1 MAEHEEVQ
9 RTEQK
14 KPGIKKQ
21 LYAAILALVVVLGAS
36 AGGYWWYL
44 QNQPMDATTKYWFD
58 KMARDGTLEGK
69 APQEVQGM
77 LNAIVAEGQF
87 NVSLNARTVFADGS
101 AEGAMGIENI
111 PENRYYCRVTLR
123 RDEDGSVLYESK
135 GIKPGQYIDKIK
147 LKSKLPAGEYPCTV
161 QITATDPETYDD
173 IGQVQVQVKI
183 VVLN

>member
-9 RTEQK
+9 KTKQK
-14 KPGIKKQ
+14 KPDRKKK
-21 LYAAILALVVVLGAS
+21 LYAVLLAVAVVAGAS

-44 QNQPMDATTKYWFD
+44 RNQPMDATTKYWFD
-58 KMARDGTLEGK
+58 KMAKDGTLEGK

-87 NVSLNARTVFADGS
+87 NVSLNARTVFEDGS
-101 AEGAMGIENI
+101 AEGLIGIENI
-111 PENRYYCRVTLR
+111 SENRYYCRVTLR
-123 RDEDGSVLYESK
+123 RDEDGLVLYESK

-147 LKSKLPAGEYPCTV
+147 LKSKLPAGEYSCTA
-161 QITATDPETYDD
+161 QFIATDPETYDD
-173 IGQVQVQVKI
+173 IGQAQVQVKV